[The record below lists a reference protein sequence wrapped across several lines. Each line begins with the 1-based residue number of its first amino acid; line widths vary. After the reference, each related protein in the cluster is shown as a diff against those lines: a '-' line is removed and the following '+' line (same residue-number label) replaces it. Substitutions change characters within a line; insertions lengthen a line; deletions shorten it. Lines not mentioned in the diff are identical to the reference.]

1 MVKVL
6 FEPVTDHGLAEMP
19 EGRIAEV
26 VQKAGAEQDRCDGFG
41 ILRHS
46 NISWLVLCCVFGD
59 HDAKLP
65 GDRGDF
71 DRVRQAGSDE
81 ITLVQRKHLR
91 FILQPAEC
99 SAGNDPAVV
108 LFKCID
114 GILLERIGLRRF
126 RRKLFS

>member
-1 MVKVL
+1 MVEVL

-19 EGRIAEV
+19 ERIAEV
-26 VQKAGAEQDRCDGFG
+26 VQRPAQSRTDAMASASSGTA
-41 ILRHS
+41 
-46 NISWLVLCCVFGD
+46 ISVGLYCVVFFGD

-81 ITLVQRKHLR
+81 IALVQRKHLR

-114 GILLERIGLRRF
+114 GDTP
-126 RRKLFS
+126 